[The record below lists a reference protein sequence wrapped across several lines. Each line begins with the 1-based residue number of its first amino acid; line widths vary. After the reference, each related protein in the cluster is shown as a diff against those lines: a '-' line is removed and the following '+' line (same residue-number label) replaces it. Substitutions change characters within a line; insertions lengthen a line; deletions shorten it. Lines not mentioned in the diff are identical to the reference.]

1 MVKKQFIIRGI
12 EDWVVKVKHQ
22 NTTYLW
28 EIIKFSVS
36 KHIWIFANIAFYYCQ
51 HDAQFLTTRFCSL
64 MPWFYTSGFMLRLQT
79 WFCSLMLWFD
89 EFFDTS
95 GFRLQLYFVVW
106 CRDLTSFFYTSG
118 FRLQLQTWTKHL
130 PDLMQYLPS
139 YLRSINTMKHRASLP
154 KR

>member
-1 MVKKQFIIRGI
+1 M
-12 EDWVVKVKHQ
+12 
-22 NTTYLW
+22 
-28 EIIKFSVS
+28 S

-106 CRDLTSFFYTSG
+106 CRDLTSFFLYFRFQVAATNMNETSSRSHAVFTIIFTQHKHDETSG
-118 FRLQLQTWTKHL
+118 LTAEKVSTIGSKPL
-130 PDLMQYLPS
+130 
-139 YLRSINTMKHRASLP
+139 
-154 KR
+154 